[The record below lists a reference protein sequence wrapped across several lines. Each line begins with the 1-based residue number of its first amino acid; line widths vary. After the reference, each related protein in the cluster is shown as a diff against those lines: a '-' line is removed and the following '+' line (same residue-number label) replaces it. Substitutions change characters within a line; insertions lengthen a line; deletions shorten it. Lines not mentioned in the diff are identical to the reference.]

1 MTASTFEPSYE
12 ESLLLFVVAKKF
24 LLTSEQFSPQHD
36 FRKKCK
42 NIMTVIKVCHL
53 PLRTRIITGQL
64 NSPVNTHCTATLN

>member
-24 LLTSEQFSPQHD
+24 LLTSEQFSPHD

-64 NSPVNTHCTATLN
+64 NSPVNTHCTATLI